1 MTTHDMRNTAVARE
15 AMTRAAPPREITS
28 TQLVFDAAR
37 DLHAMGEEIT
47 REGLMAAT
55 GLKQYIVDERLRVLV
70 GDERM
75 KRVGRGAF
83 ALGEQYHESRAMSKT
98 LLPSGE
104 VKYEVGDQ
112 LVELTSYED
121 GVLMLLAC
129 GPIHQTTLADA
140 TKQAMVAHK
149 IFSLGEPRAM
159 SKTLQP
165 NGMMKYEIGDVTLL
179 LSPAEDRMLCILVAG
194 SSVHIATIEATR
206 QVGIVQALFAQR
218 LAHLEKITRDRNR
231 RADGKA
237 LSL

>member
-1 MTTHDMRNTAVARE
+1 MN
-15 AMTRAAPPREITS
+15 
-28 TQLVFDAAR
+28 
-37 DLHAMGEEIT
+37 
-47 REGLMAAT
+47 
-55 GLKQYIVDERLRVLV
+55 VLV

-75 KRVGRGAF
+75 TRIGRGAF
-83 ALGEQYHESRAMSKT
+83 AMGEQYHESRAMSKT

-121 GVLMLLAC
+121 GVLLLLAC
-129 GPIHQTTLADA
+129 GPIHQMTLADA

-149 IFSLGEPRAM
+149 IFSLAEPRAM
-159 SKTLQP
+159 SKTLLP
-165 NGMMKYEIGDVTLL
+165 NGLMKYEIGDVTLL

-206 QVGIVQALFAQR
+206 QVGMVQALFAQR

-231 RADGKA
+231 RADAKGGQRK
-237 LSL
+237 

>member
-1 MTTHDMRNTAVARE
+1 MSHG
-15 AMTRAAPPREITS
+15 PKEITS
-28 TQLVFDAAR
+28 TQLVLNAAR
-37 DLHAMGEEIT
+37 DLHAMDQDIT
-47 REGLMAAT
+47 REALVAAT
-55 GLKQYIVDERLRVLV
+55 GLKQHSVLC
-70 GDERM
+70 GDDRM
-75 KRVGRGAF
+75 KRIGRGAF
-83 ALGEQYHESRAMSKT
+83 VLGEQYHEARAMSKT

-112 LVELTSYED
+112 LLELTSYED

-129 GPIHQTTLADA
+129 GPIHQMTLADA
-140 TKQAMVAHK
+140 TRQAMVAHN

-206 QVGIVQALFAQR
+206 QVGMVQALFAQR

-237 LSL
+237 L

>member
-1 MTTHDMRNTAVARE
+1 MSHG
-15 AMTRAAPPREITS
+15 PKEITS
-28 TQLVFDAAR
+28 TQLVLDAAR

-47 REGLMAAT
+47 REGLVAAT
-55 GLKQYIVDERLRVLV
+55 GLKQHIVDERLRVLT
-70 GDERM
+70 GDDRM

-112 LVELTSYED
+112 LLELTSYED

-129 GPIHQTTLADA
+129 GPINQMTLADA
-140 TKQAMVAHK
+140 SKQAMVAHK
-149 IFSLGEPRAM
+149 IFNLAEPRAM
-159 SKTLQP
+159 TKTLLP
-165 NGMMKYEIGDVTLL
+165 NGLMKYEIGDVTLL

-206 QVGIVQALFAQR
+206 QVGMVQALFAQR

-231 RADGKA
+231 RADAKA
-237 LSL
+237 L

>member
-1 MTTHDMRNTAVARE
+1 MSHG
-15 AMTRAAPPREITS
+15 PKEITS
-28 TQLVFDAAR
+28 TQLVLDAAR

-47 REGLMAAT
+47 REGLVAAT
-55 GLKQYIVDERLRVLV
+55 GLKQHIVDERLRVLV
-70 GDERM
+70 GDDRM

-98 LLPSGE
+98 MLPSGE

-129 GPIHQTTLADA
+129 GPINQMTLADA
-140 TKQAMVAHK
+140 SKQAMVAHK
-149 IFSLGEPRAM
+149 IFNLAEPRAM
-159 SKTLQP
+159 TKTLLP
-165 NGMMKYEIGDVTLL
+165 NGLMKYEIGDVTLL

-206 QVGIVQALFAQR
+206 QVGMVQALFAQR

-231 RADGKA
+231 RADAKSAPSKA
-237 LSL
+237 VSPAVGSEL

>member
-1 MTTHDMRNTAVARE
+1 MSRG
-15 AMTRAAPPREITS
+15 PKEITS
-28 TQLVFDAAR
+28 TQLVLDAAR

-47 REGLMAAT
+47 REGLVAAT
-55 GLKQYIVDERLRVLV
+55 GLKQHIVDERLRVLV

-83 ALGEQYHESRAMSKT
+83 ALGEQYHEARAMSKT
-98 LLPSGE
+98 LLPSGQ

-140 TKQAMVAHK
+140 NKQAMVAHK
-149 IFSLGEPRAM
+149 IFNLAEPRAM
-159 SKTLQP
+159 SKTLLP
-165 NGMMKYEIGDVTLL
+165 NGLMKYEIGDVTLL

-206 QVGIVQALFAQR
+206 QVGMVQALFAQR

-237 LSL
+237 L

>member
-1 MTTHDMRNTAVARE
+1 MTTHDMRNTTVARE

-28 TQLVFDAAR
+28 TQLVLDAAR

-47 REGLMAAT
+47 REGLVAAT
-55 GLKQYIVDERLRVLV
+55 GLKQHIVDERLRVLC
-70 GDERM
+70 GDDRM
-75 KRVGRGAF
+75 KRIGRGAF
-83 ALGEQYHESRAMSKT
+83 ALGEQYHEARAMSKT

-112 LVELTSYED
+112 LLELTSYED
-121 GVLMLLAC
+121 GVLLLLAC
-129 GPIHQTTLADA
+129 GPINQTTLADA

-149 IFSLGEPRAM
+149 IFSLSEPRAM

-206 QVGIVQALFAQR
+206 QVGMVQALFAQR

-237 LSL
+237 L